1 MEHEFQDLLKDAKE
15 YKSPMGSNVSILR
28 PKEQDKLITDEMQK
42 RYRSGVG
49 SLLYLVKHT
58 CPDLSNTVREL
69 AKVLDSATEAH
80 LKFLVRAIKYTL
92 DTKNMHYK

>member
-28 PKEQDKLITDEMQK
+28 PKEQDKLISDEMQK

-58 CPDLSNTVREL
+58 RPDLSNAVREL
-69 AKVLDSATEAH
+69 AKVLDSETEAH
-80 LKFLVRAIKYTL
+80 TEISSKSNQIHT
-92 DTKNMHYK
+92 